1 MVQMTSTQQV
11 SGQLT
16 PQNRLGAPAPVQ
28 EGSVLIQSS
37 NTAVCAV
44 VTDPED
50 QTKFTLK
57 ATGPGVAQIDF
68 AADADLGEG
77 VVGISGFLG
86 VEVVPAQA
94 AGFGVAMGTPE
105 EQPAEE

>member
-16 PQNRLGAPAPVQ
+16 PQNRLGAPAPVE

-37 NTAVCAV
+37 NTSVCSV
-44 VTDPED
+44 EIDPED
-50 QTKFTLK
+50 QTRFKLK

-77 VVGISGFLG
+77 VVSISGFVG
-86 VEVVPAQA
+86 VEIVPAQA
-94 AGFGVAMGTPE
+94 SGFGIQMGTPE
-105 EQPAEE
+105 EQPVV